1 MLFKKI
7 KVTPQG
13 VYILDAELQK
23 KIDKIKLSPSMI
35 GYFR

>member
-7 KVTPQG
+7 KVTPEG

-23 KIDKIKLSPSMI
+23 KIDKIITKHDW
-35 GYFR
+35 